1 MITAV
6 SVQLMPERVAV
17 HFGLSGEADRYGS
30 RYESFIL
37 PLIII
42 ILAAVWE
49 LVSRAFEK
57 RAEQSDDGREKSH
70 SRSNARVADI
80 IALSVTAMMTLMQ
93 IVFLFRWV
101 KGVEYADLDELRVM
115 SALMGI
121 LFIVLGNVMPKT
133 KPNGSIGLR
142 VKWSMYN
149 DVTWQ
154 KSNTLAGIMLMAAGV
169 LSFVTALVASA
180 AVSVVMLLVY
190 LAAAVTVSCIYAK
203 KVYDSEK
210 DRPSKNTP

>member
-42 ILAAVWE
+42 ILAAVFE

-57 RAEQSDDGREKSH
+57 RAERSDDGREKSH

-154 KSNTLAGIMLMAAGV
+154 KSNTFAGIMLMAAGV

-210 DRPSKNTP
+210 DRP